1 MFGECKKVDLLCPI
15 LFIAADTPAAD
26 KLCGHY
32 SSYTEGVQHVTCSCD
47 VSFSDLDDPKFT
59 CQPVT
64 WEAMHLIAT
73 SGSKEECAAV
83 SQHQCHNAFANI
95 DIGDPVYKIF
105 GLVPT
110 DPMHSVCKSIMA

>member
-1 MFGECKKVDLLCPI
+1 
-15 LFIAADTPAAD
+15 
-26 KLCGHY
+26 
-32 SSYTEGVQHVTCSCD
+32 
-47 VSFSDLDDPKFT
+47 VSFSALDDPTFA

-64 WEAMHLIAT
+64 WEAMHFIAT

-105 GLVPT
+105 GSVPT
-110 DPMHSVCKSIMA
+110 DPMHSVQKGYYGTSNVINFRLHDTIAEIKA